1 MSDRI
6 PLPPLVFAPLL
17 KRIRWGG
24 RKLGNVLGKPIG
36 DESDYA
42 ESWEVADQDGNES
55 RVASG
60 RLAGISLPEL
70 IATAGESLLGTQ
82 VGMNQFPL
90 LIKYLDAN
98 DWLSLQ
104 VHPND
109 FLARQYGSRERGKTE
124 CWVILQADPG
134 AKICCGLKRGVTT
147 EQLQTGLEV
156 AVSDPSS
163 HLLEDLLHIY
173 PVEAG
178 DCVFVPAGTIH
189 ALGPGILL
197 AEIQQ
202 QSNLTFRL
210 YDWGKLGSD
219 GQPRPV
225 HIQESLTCTD
235 FARGPVFPV
244 VAQQL
249 CDQEHGFEELVRC
262 EYFVVRRHT
271 SLHPFSLLS
280 DGRFR
285 ILMTLAGSGTVDTST
300 GAEALV
306 LGGTVLLPACCERIR
321 VRPGERL
328 QILEITCP

>member
-1 MSDRI
+1 MILRH
-6 PLPPLVFAPLL
+6 
-17 KRIRWGG
+17 
-24 RKLGNVLGKPIG
+24 
-36 DESDYA
+36 
-42 ESWEVADQDGNES
+42 
-55 RVASG
+55 
-60 RLAGISLPEL
+60 EL
-70 IATAGESLLGTQ
+70 
-82 VGMNQFPL
+82 
-90 LIKYLDAN
+90 
-98 DWLSLQ
+98 
-104 VHPND
+104 
-109 FLARQYGSRERGKTE
+109 
-124 CWVILQADPG
+124 
-134 AKICCGLKRGVTT
+134 
-147 EQLQTGLEV
+147 
-156 AVSDPSS
+156 AVSKMQTYCRIHHS

-306 LGGTVLLPACCERIR
+306 LGGQFFCRHVVSESGCGRGNACRFWKSPARKR
-321 VRPGERL
+321 AS
-328 QILEITCP
+328 